1 MQTTFFVGV
10 NEMRKKR
17 NEPGRKIAEAIIA
30 EYKPQSV
37 AEMQQALKDVFGP
50 MFEAMLN
57 GEMTGYLG
65 YESNDKGEKMTENR
79 RNGYSPKT
87 IKTSMGEREISV
99 PRDRN
104 ASFESVIL
112 PKHQLGD
119 VFARNEYPRHFG
131 DNRRYLRL

>member
-1 MQTTFFVGV
+1 
-10 NEMRKKR
+10 MRKNR

-112 PKHQLGD
+112 PKHQRDD